1 MEPLEL
7 MEVLRPFLFRIL
19 VSGSVTPEKNGSLTL
34 PRRSLAGVGGG
45 GGREGGAVVVIVK
58 FVVEGEVRRR
68 GGGKGG
74 GGGGGGGGGR

>member
-45 GGREGGAVVVIVK
+45 GGREEVVVIK
-58 FVVEGEVRRR
+58 FVVVAEGEVTRR

-74 GGGGGGGGGR
+74 GGGGGRGR

>member
-19 VSGSVTPEKNGSLTL
+19 VRGSVTPEKNGSLTL

-45 GGREGGAVVVIVK
+45 GGRGGGVVVVVVK
-58 FVVEGEVRRR
+58 FVVVAEGCCSKICE
-68 GGGKGG
+68 KQYFHML
-74 GGGGGGGGGR
+74 